1 MPKSSQ
7 EKIDTI
13 IEFICSLAGGDKSH
27 RLQRIDEDSNEND
40 LDAIT
45 EGLNMLAEELEALQG
60 RTKERTEKLD
70 EELETTQEYLDTII
84 LQMPAG

>member
-13 IEFICSLAGGDKSH
+13 IEFISALAGGDTSH
-27 RLQRIDEDSNEND
+27 RLQRIEEDSNDND

-60 RTKERTEKLD
+60 RVEERTEK
-70 EELETTQEYLDTII
+70 T
-84 LQMPAG
+84 G